1 MAVVG
6 YLSSARNFRQIF
18 RTSCQTIYR
27 EPTSSSNEGR
37 IFLVR
42 NPSEN
47 LSKTLVNPFMKEI
60 FSSRVFEVKLE
71 RSKKLSVDMGR
82 DEKKE

>member
-1 MAVVG
+1 
-6 YLSSARNFRQIF
+6 
-18 RTSCQTIYR
+18 
-27 EPTSSSNEGR
+27 
-37 IFLVR
+37 
-42 NPSEN
+42 
-47 LSKTLVNPFMKEI
+47 MKEI